1 MGVPANPTIPEAA
14 SSDPSSAPESTPK
27 DTTQLPPEALD
38 LASKLFDYARTGDNA
53 SLTQYLSAGIPPN
66 LTNHEGNTLLML
78 ASYSGQPET
87 VKLLLEKKA
96 DTNVLNGR
104 GQSPIAGAVFKG
116 YDDIVQLLV
125 EAGADIRLGQP
136 SAVDAA
142 RMFRRTEAM
151 RIMGIQP

>member
-1 MGVPANPTIPEAA
+1 MSTSDSPSEPPAAA
-14 SSDPSSAPESTPK
+14 TK
-27 DTTQLPPEALD
+27 DTVDASQLPTEALD
-38 LASKLFDYARTGDNA
+38 LAAKLFDYARQGDTA
-53 SLTQYLSAGIPPN
+53 SLTQYLTAGIPPN

-78 ASYSGQPET
+78 AAYNGHPET

-116 YDDIVQLLV
+116 YDDIVRLLV
-125 EAGADIRLGQP
+125 EAGADVRLGQP

-142 RMFRRTEAM
+142 KMFRKEEALK
-151 RIMGIQP
+151 IMGIKQ